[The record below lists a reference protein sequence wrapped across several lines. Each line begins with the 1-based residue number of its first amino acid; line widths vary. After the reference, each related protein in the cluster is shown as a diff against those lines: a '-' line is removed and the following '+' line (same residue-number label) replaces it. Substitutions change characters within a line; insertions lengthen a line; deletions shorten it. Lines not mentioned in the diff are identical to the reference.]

1 MSKSTRIPEQMQAKF
16 DSIRNLTSAFCKEY
30 LNNEYDEFIASMIA
44 TLCRKRPSP
53 LLKGNDK
60 SWAAGLVHA
69 IGTVNFLFDKSETPH
84 CSASDIYTYFGVG
97 NSTGQGKSKEIRDM
111 LKMNYL
117 SHEWTLPSRMG
128 SNSMIWMISV
138 NGLIVDI
145 RYMPLEVQEIAYA
158 KGLIPYVPGEK

>member
-1 MSKSTRIPEQMQAKF
+1 MSKSTRIPEQMQTKF
-16 DSIRNLTSAFCKEY
+16 DSIKNLTSAFCKEH
-30 LNNEYDEFIASMIA
+30 LNDEYDEFISSMIA

-111 LKMNYL
+111 LKMNYC
-117 SHEWTLPSRMG
+117 
-128 SNSMIWMISV
+128 
-138 NGLIVDI
+138 
-145 RYMPLEVQEIAYA
+145 
-158 KGLIPYVPGEK
+158 